1 VAAEPQLEE
10 LSAYLDQ
17 ELTGTARQE
26 LEAHLET
33 CETCRRRLAALR
45 QTVWAVQAL
54 PTETPPRVF
63 TIPPQRQ
70 QRTGTPGW
78 AWAGGALAAAC
89 LLVVVTTIGLAN
101 LPHGGAGTAS
111 GPAMQYESGGAD
123 RASKMTVT
131 DPRDRSKQLTISS
144 GSTAFSADQGSTT
157 GSVAAPL
164 AASKNQP
171 LQVGLVLQGVPG
183 SAVPASLS
191 DAGVR
196 LTLLRD
202 GYEVALQNPDT
213 FSAFRDK
220 GSVRITATF
229 RVGSVPLPTPAAGD
243 YILRVTWQVP
253 NGSGVS
259 LVAQVPVTVTG

>member
-1 VAAEPQLEE
+1 MAAEPQLEE

-54 PTETPPRVF
+54 PTEAPPRVF

-70 QRTGTPGW
+70 QRTGAPGW

-131 DPRDRSKQLTISS
+131 DPRDRSKQ
-144 GSTAFSADQGSTT
+144 
-157 GSVAAPL
+157 
-164 AASKNQP
+164 
-171 LQVGLVLQGVPG
+171 
-183 SAVPASLS
+183 
-191 DAGVR
+191 
-196 LTLLRD
+196 
-202 GYEVALQNPDT
+202 
-213 FSAFRDK
+213 
-220 GSVRITATF
+220 
-229 RVGSVPLPTPAAGD
+229 
-243 YILRVTWQVP
+243 
-253 NGSGVS
+253 
-259 LVAQVPVTVTG
+259 